1 MRKLALVLLVLI
13 VVAVGGLALFLPGL
27 VSSPAV
33 RERIET
39 AAEEATGRAFRYE
52 ELTFGL
58 FPPRLVITE
67 PRLAGERPDDPP
79 FLEAGDVSLKI
90 ALAPLL
96 ARALVLENLVVN
108 GATVRLVRDA
118 DGLRLPEPPAGAESE
133 PASGEAAGEAPTPS
147 QGAEAEESG
156 VALAVEEF
164 RLRDSR
170 VILVDHTVTP
180 AATWDVEDLSANVRL
195 SAVGPARFDLDA
207 RVHGGRVSIDGSAD
221 LTAETA
227 DLDATLEDIGLVALA
242 PYLDAGRTAA
252 GTLSGTIA
260 VTGPFAQPVIAA
272 DLRVADGAVQI
283 EDVQLLG
290 PLALRAELSGGDVV
304 SGTFDVDATGAALDA
319 YDGAFQ
325 KPAGRPATVKGRLVP
340 GSDGAMTV
348 DDVELK
354 IHNLDARGRIDT
366 GKRVRAALT
375 AEPFDLAGWDAILPA
390 LAEYRLAGTLVPG
403 KLELATEPLSVKGRI
418 GLDGIRM
425 QLPDGPE
432 IALEGAVEG
441 TGDALALR
449 NVVLTTGGEQVRLAG
464 QVEGLSRDVQRYQL
478 TLGAD
483 GAESNTLLSAF
494 AGLND
499 QLHGPLKLETD
510 LRGRTDDAKLEHLN
524 GRLAFA
530 ITPGKLTGVSLLE
543 QTVNRLGTF
552 GEAALMAA
560 ALKKPDKAKKL
571 ERFYGDEFE
580 ELAGSF
586 TVDEGWARTNDLR
599 LVYDGYRVDLKGGL
613 RLFDQRLDFSGKL
626 TLEREVDETLA
637 DASGGEVPTETR
649 EPRVIQLASV
659 TGTLDDPKVGLA
671 PGTVENLVG
680 GYARSKYRR
689 KYQDKLDEKLGEGAG
704 AEIGN
709 LVDGLFGGKR

>member
-1 MRKLALVLLVLI
+1 MLVVLVLLV
-13 VVAVGGLALFLPGL
+13 VAVGALAIFLPGL
-27 VSSPAV
+27 VASPAV

-39 AAEEATGRAFRYE
+39 AAKDATGREFRYQ

-58 FPPRLVITE
+58 LPPRLVITQ
-67 PRLAGERPDDPP
+67 PRLSGERPDDPP
-79 FLEAGDVSLKI
+79 FAEAGDVSLRI

-108 GATVRLVRDA
+108 DATVRLVRDA
-118 DGLRLPEPPAGAESE
+118 DGLRLPEPPAEEEAAEAPAPAGGDSAAEGGAETGSE
-133 PASGEAAGEAPTPS
+133 AGD
-147 QGAEAEESG
+147 SG
-156 VALAVEEF
+156 VALAVEDF
-164 RLRDSR
+164 RLRGAR
-170 VILVDHTVTP
+170 VILEDRTVTP
-180 AATWDVEDLSANVRL
+180 AATWDVEELDANLKL

-207 RVHGGRVSIDGSAD
+207 RVAGGRLSVDGEAD
-221 LTAETA
+221 LKAETT
-227 DLDATLEDIGLVALA
+227 DLEAKLEAIGLAALA
-242 PYLDAGRTAA
+242 PYLEAGRTAS
-252 GTLSGTIA
+252 GTLSGT
-260 VTGPFAQPVIAA
+260 VGVSGPFARPVVDA

-283 EDVQLLG
+283 EDVSLRG
-290 PLALRAELSGGDVV
+290 PLVLRAKLAGGEAV
-304 SGTFDVDATGAALDA
+304 SGSFDVDATGAALDA

-340 GSDGAMTV
+340 ASDGSLAV

-354 IHNLDARGRIDT
+354 IHNLDARGRIDA
-366 GKRVRAALT
+366 GKRVRASLT
-375 AEPFDLAGWDAILPA
+375 AEPFDLAGWDEILPA
-390 LAEYRLAGTLVPG
+390 LAEYRPAGTLSPG
-403 KLELATEPLSVKGRI
+403 ALELATEPLSVKGRI

-432 IALEGAVEG
+432 IAVQGALEG

-449 NVVLTTGGEQVRLAG
+449 DVVLTTGGESVRVGG
-464 QVEGLSRDVQRYQL
+464 QVEGLSRDVMSYRL

-483 GAESNTLLSAF
+483 GAETNTLLSAF
-494 AGLND
+494 AGLDD
-499 QLHGPLKLETD
+499 QVHGPLTLETD
-510 LRGRTDDAKLEHLN
+510 LRGRSDDEKLENLN
-524 GRLAFA
+524 GRLAFT

-560 ALKKPDKAKKL
+560 ALKQPEKAKKL

-580 ELAGSF
+580 ELAGTF
-586 TVDEGWARTNDLR
+586 TVNQGWARTKDLR
-599 LVYDGYRVDLKGGL
+599 LVYDGYRVDLAGGL
-613 RLFDQRLDFSGKL
+613 RLFDQKLDFSGQL

-637 DASGGEVPTETR
+637 DASGGEVPAETR

-671 PGTVENLVG
+671 PGTVEDLVG